1 MKNKTVNL
9 NTKYNIV
16 LIETD
21 ILIKIIFKKLKFL
34 ADRSSKK
41 PIESR

>member
-1 MKNKTVNL
+1 MRKKTVNL
-9 NTKYNIV
+9 NTQYNSV

-21 ILIKIIFKKLKFL
+21 ILIKIIFKKFKFL